1 MADYLR
7 IAQAA
12 LADLKTA
19 VSAVCAFRIESPK
32 IDVEADQAE
41 RERAGADVL
50 TRS

>member
-19 VSAVCAFRIESPK
+19 ASAEWARWPNQPTSTIGGRYLL
-32 IDVEADQAE
+32 D
-41 RERAGADVL
+41 
-50 TRS
+50 